1 MRFPP
6 KWIVCLAAFLAGFG
20 FTACAR
26 GDEKNTPT
34 VRVEVFPQ
42 PRAASS
48 CPNGQCGTPATVQ
61 YRTLVPTAVYVPA
74 PVYAPVLVP
83 APITYTTRTRT
94 TVSYGQPA
102 RVFPFDGPIRRMIRG
117 QAAFGG
123 CGG

>member
-6 KWIVCLAAFLAGFG
+6 KWIVCLAAFLIGFG
-20 FTACAR
+20 VTARAR

-61 YRTLVPTAVYVPA
+61 YRTLVPAAVYVPA
-74 PVYAPVLVP
+74 PT
-83 APITYTTRTRT
+83 TYTTRTRT
-94 TVSYGQPA
+94 TVNYGQPA
-102 RVFPFDGPIRRMIRG
+102 RVFPFDGPVRRMLRG